1 MPLVKRQVCLYFC
14 RHSVL
19 VDALQFIWSLV
30 CFSSSLLIAV
40 LWFLPRTSGCA
51 QVGLEACHALSL
63 LIWDLK
69 VWGPSLS
76 WEAKLT
82 VEMDSPTK
90 QIIHTLCFLL
100 YFSHAKSCEV
110 DWGLT
115 TPLTF
120 VPAAKQSLDKFFG
133 GHVCVDSI
141 ANWKGKN
148 LLLEA

>member
-40 LWFLPRTSGCA
+40 LWFLPRTSECA

-90 QIIHTLCFLL
+90 RIIHTLCFLL

-141 ANWKGKN
+141 AHWKGKN